1 MNQKSEIEEVKLKK
15 WYFGKVILENSRN
28 KRRKNQRKFM
38 LAIYVSFYFTGH
50 AFISRTLYLRIE
62 TIRMLNEFICN
73 VTKFRWLVF
82 FIEKMDTCT
91 VVVTRKMST
100 KINYDFVNSFES

>member
-1 MNQKSEIEEVKLKK
+1 MVLKRKNHFESFSTKSTVSTITKKRFKKYSKTLNQKSEIEEVKLKK

-38 LAIYVSFYFTGH
+38 LAIYVSFYFTGPC
-50 AFISRTLYLRIE
+50 TLHLRIE
-62 TIRMLNEFICN
+62 TIRMLDELICN

-82 FIEKMDTCT
+82 P
-91 VVVTRKMST
+91 
-100 KINYDFVNSFES
+100 